1 MNAHT
6 RIAIVGS
13 GFSGLGMAIKLKE
26 AGIEDFTI
34 FERAQ
39 EIGGT
44 WRDNTYPGC
53 QCDVPSNLYSFS
65 FAPNPNWTRT
75 FPLQPEIQQ
84 YLRDVADR
92 FGIRPYVRF
101 GHSLET
107 ATWDEDERLWRVET
121 SQGSYTANF
130 LVSGIGGLSEPAFPD
145 IPGLGD
151 FKGAMFH
158 SAQWDHD
165 HDLAGERVA
174 VIGTGASAIQFVP
187 KIQPQVSKLKV
198 FQRTAP
204 WVMPHRDRPTKAWE
218 RRLFG
223 RFPLAQRIIR
233 GAVYGGRETFVL
245 GFMHKRFAKL
255 PERIA
260 RAHLE
265 RSVADPELREKLTPA
280 YTIGCKRIL
289 PSNAYFPAV
298 TKPNVEVV
306 TDRIEEVREHSV
318 VTADGTEH
326 EVDTI
331 ILGTGFL
338 ATDMPIAKRIHGADG
353 RSLDEVWGGSLE
365 AYLGTTIAGFP
376 NLLWL
381 FGPNTGLGHTSILVM
396 LEAQIGYAV
405 QALREIDEIG
415 ADRFEVRAEVQRE
428 YNEKIQDELQDTV
441 WNSGGCSS
449 YYLDRNGRN
458 SSIWPGFTFSFRRRL
473 ARFELGDYE
482 VDMPRP
488 ARAPEQPELAPV

>member
-1 MNAHT
+1 
-6 RIAIVGS
+6 VGR
-13 GFSGLGMAIKLKE
+13 G
-26 AGIEDFTI
+26 
-34 FERAQ
+34 RA
-39 EIGGT
+39 
-44 WRDNTYPGC
+44 
-53 QCDVPSNLYSFS
+53 
-65 FAPNPNWTRT
+65 
-75 FPLQPEIQQ
+75 PL
-84 YLRDVADR
+84 ADR
-92 FGIRPYVRF
+92 DLAGVLHRELP
-101 GHSLET
+101 
-107 ATWDEDERLWRVET
+107 
-121 SQGSYTANF
+121 
-130 LVSGIGGLSEPAFPD
+130 VSGIGGLSEPAFPD
-145 IPGLGD
+145 IPGLD
-151 FKGAMFH
+151 RFKGTKFH
-158 SAQWDHD
+158 SAQWDHE
-165 HDLAGERVA
+165 HDLTGERVA

-187 KIQPQVSKLKV
+187 KIQPQVSNLKV

-204 WVMPHRDRPTKAWE
+204 WVMPHRDRPTKTWE
-218 RRLFG
+218 RQLFR
-223 RFPLAQRIIR
+223 RFPLAQRIVR
-233 GAVYGGRETFVL
+233 RAVYWGRETFVL

-265 RSVADPELREKLTPA
+265 RSVADLELREKLTPT

-289 PSNAYFPAV
+289 PSNDYFPAV

-306 TDRIEEVREHSV
+306 TDRITEVREHSV

-376 NLLWL
+376 NLLWI

-396 LEAQIGYAV
+396 LEAQIEYAV
-405 QALREIDEIG
+405 NALRKVDAIG
-415 ADRFEVRAEVQRE
+415 ADRIEVRAEVQRE
-428 YNEKIQDELQDTV
+428 YNEKIQRELEDTV

-473 ARFELGDYE
+473 RHFDLGDYE
-482 VDMPRP
+482 VDTPHP
-488 ARAPEQPELAPV
+488 AHAPERPELAPV